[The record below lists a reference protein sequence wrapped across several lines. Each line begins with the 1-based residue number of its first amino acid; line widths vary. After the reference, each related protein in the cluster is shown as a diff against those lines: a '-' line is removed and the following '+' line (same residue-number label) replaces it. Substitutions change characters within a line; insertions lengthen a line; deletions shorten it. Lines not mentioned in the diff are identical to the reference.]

1 MSQHLEKPESAQL
14 SGAEQT
20 RLALIRA
27 SLVLFARHGF
37 DATTTREIAAAAK
50 ANVGSIAYHFGGKE
64 GLHAACAQHI
74 VDTIRGIAGDALE
87 GPEAVAGISP
97 EQATMILEGA
107 LSRMVSFI
115 VARPEGGEIVQF
127 ILRELNRPTAAL
139 NTIYFGVFEP
149 VHKRLCA
156 IWSAA
161 TGDEPD
167 SERTR
172 LNVFTLVGQIVYFRI
187 GREAVSR
194 RMGWKTIGPAET
206 EAITSVARSN
216 LRAILESRRKENA

>member
-1 MSQHLEKPESAQL
+1 MSQYLEKPESAQL

-27 SLVLFARHGF
+27 SLVLFGRQGF

-74 VDTIRGIAGDALE
+74 VDTIRGIAGEAVE
-87 GPEAVAGISP
+87 VPEAAPDITP

-172 LNVFTLVGQIVYFRI
+172 LTVFTLVGQIVYFRI

>member
-27 SLVLFARHGF
+27 SLVLFARQGY

-87 GPEAVAGISP
+87 GPEAAAGISP

-139 NTIYFGVFEP
+139 NTIYLGVFEP

-172 LNVFTLVGQIVYFRI
+172 LTVFTLVGQIVYFRI

-194 RMGWKTIGPAET
+194 RMGWKTVGPAET
-206 EAITSVARSN
+206 EAIAAVARSN

>member
-1 MSQHLEKPESAQL
+1 MSQQSTRPESAQL
-14 SGAEQT
+14 SSAEQT
-20 RLALIRA
+20 RLSLIRA
-27 SLVLFARHGF
+27 ALVLFARLGF

-74 VDTIRGIAGDALE
+74 VDTIRGVAGDALE
-87 GPEAVAGISP
+87 IPEAAPGISP

-107 LSRMVSFI
+107 LSRMVAFI
-115 VARPEGGEIVQF
+115 VARPEGGEIAQF
-127 ILRELNRPTAAL
+127 ILRELSRPTAAL
-139 NTIYFGVFEP
+139 NTIYLGVFEP
-149 VHKRLCA
+149 LHKRLCA
-156 IWSAA
+156 IWAAA

-172 LNVFTLVGQIVYFRI
+172 LTVFTLVGQIVYFRI

>member
-1 MSQHLEKPESAQL
+1 MIKPESAQL
-14 SGAEQT
+14 SSAEQT
-20 RLALIRA
+20 RLSLIRA
-27 SLVLFARHGF
+27 SLVLFARQGF

-74 VDTIRGIAGDALE
+74 VDTIREIAG
-87 GPEAVAGISP
+87 EAVDVPNEALDVSP
-97 EQATMILEGA
+97 EQATAILEGA
-107 LSRMVSFI
+107 LSRMVAFI
-115 VARPEGGEIVQF
+115 VARPEGGEVVQF
-127 ILRELNRPTAAL
+127 VLRELNRPTAAL

-156 IWSAA
+156 IWAAA
-161 TGDEPD
+161 TGEEPD

-172 LNVFTLVGQIVYFRI
+172 LTVFTLIGQIVYFRI

-194 RMGWKTIGPAET
+194 RMGWKTIGADET
-206 EAITSVARSN
+206 EAITMVARSN

>member
-27 SLVLFARHGF
+27 SLVLFGRQGF

-50 ANVGSIAYHFGGKE
+50 ANVGSIAYHFSGKE

-74 VDTIRGIAGDALE
+74 VDTIRSIAGDAVE
-87 GPEAVAGISP
+87 VPEAAPGISP

-149 VHKRLCA
+149 VHTRLCA

-172 LNVFTLVGQIVYFRI
+172 LTVFTLVGQIVYFRI

-206 EAITSVARSN
+206 EAITEVARSN

>member
-37 DATTTREIAAAAK
+37 AATTTREIAAAAE

-87 GPEAVAGISP
+87 GPEAAAGISP

-127 ILRELNRPTAAL
+127 ILR
-139 NTIYFGVFEP
+139 
-149 VHKRLCA
+149 
-156 IWSAA
+156 
-161 TGDEPD
+161 
-167 SERTR
+167 
-172 LNVFTLVGQIVYFRI
+172 
-187 GREAVSR
+187 
-194 RMGWKTIGPAET
+194 
-206 EAITSVARSN
+206 
-216 LRAILESRRKENA
+216 

>member
-27 SLVLFARHGF
+27 SLVLFARQGY

-87 GPEAVAGISP
+87 GPEAAAGISP

-139 NTIYFGVFEP
+139 NTIYLGVFEP

-172 LNVFTLVGQIVYFRI
+172 LTVFTLVGQIVYFRI

-216 LRAILESRRKENA
+216 LRAILESRRKENG

>member
-1 MSQHLEKPESAQL
+1 MNQQMIKPESAQL
-14 SGAEQT
+14 SSAEQT
-20 RLALIRA
+20 RLSLIRA
-27 SLVLFARHGF
+27 SLVLFARQGF

-74 VDTIRGIAGDALE
+74 VDTIREIAG
-87 GPEAVAGISP
+87 EAVDVPNEALDVSP
-97 EQATMILEGA
+97 EQATAILEGA
-107 LSRMVSFI
+107 LSRMVAFI
-115 VARPEGGEIVQF
+115 VARPEGGEVVQF
-127 ILRELNRPTAAL
+127 VLRELNRPTAAL

-156 IWSAA
+156 IWAAA
-161 TGDEPD
+161 TGEEPD

-172 LNVFTLVGQIVYFRI
+172 LTVFTLIGQIVYFRI

-194 RMGWKTIGPAET
+194 RMGWKTIGADET
-206 EAITSVARSN
+206 EAITMVARSN